1 MTTHSANTAA
11 RSVPIADRLVAAPR
25 AVPVWLTAIVI
36 VLLPTVISVPLAT
49 EILIWGIFGLGF
61 NLLLGYAGVLSF
73 GHAAYFG
80 VGAYAAGLTLRHW
93 GVGLLGA
100 LGISIVVTAAL
111 AAIIGLLAIRRRGVY
126 FAMISLAFGQM
137 LYFLALSPM
146 KALTG
151 GEDGLTHIPGV
162 SFLTLALD
170 RPKPV
175 FYFVAAAAIFLLYF
189 TWRLL
194 QSPFG
199 KALQALRENEERA
212 RACGYNTTLV
222 KFVAL
227 VLSGMYGGLAGA
239 LYTVYLEYVPITTLF
254 WLTSG
259 TIVMMTI
266 LGGKG
271 TLLGPLIGAAVYL
284 FLQSTISVFTP
295 RWELFVGSIFIAI
308 ILVFPGGIVGTLQ
321 QWHQRYRART
331 RTVPGRETEKVSTA
345 T

>member
-1 MTTHSANTAA
+1 MESNASSSSSRAFGDVASTPRATAVWVTAA
-11 RSVPIADRLVAAPR
+11 VIA
-25 AVPVWLTAIVI
+25 
-36 VLLPTVISVPLAT
+36 LLPTLVSVPLAT
-49 EILIWGIFGLGF
+49 EILIWGIFGIGF

-80 VGAYAAGLTLRHW
+80 VGAYAAGLALRHLQSGIW
-93 GVGLLGA
+93 VA
-100 LGISIVVTAAL
+100 LGVSIAL
-111 AAIIGLLAIRRRGVY
+111 AALLAAAIGVLAIRRRGVY

-137 LYFLALSPM
+137 LYFLALSPL
-146 KALTG
+146 KSLTG

-162 SFLTLALD
+162 QIFSIPLNE
-170 RPKPV
+170 PKPV
-175 FYFVAAAAIFLLYF
+175 YYFVATIAVVVLYL

-199 KALQALRENEERA
+199 KVLQALRENEERA
-212 RACGYNTTLV
+212 RASGYNTTLV

-227 VLSGMYGGLAGA
+227 VLSGVYGGLAGS
-239 LYTVYLEYVPITTLF
+239 LYTVYLDYVPITTLF

-271 TLLGPLIGAAVYL
+271 TLLGPLVGAAVFL
-284 FLQSTISVFTP
+284 SLQSTISIFTP
-295 RWELFVGSIFIAI
+295 RWELFVGSIFVAI
-308 ILVFPGGIVGTLQ
+308 ILAFPDGIVGTL
-321 QWHQRYRART
+321 WRW
-331 RTVPGRETEKVSTA
+331 RETRYALRRRVTEAKSAQT